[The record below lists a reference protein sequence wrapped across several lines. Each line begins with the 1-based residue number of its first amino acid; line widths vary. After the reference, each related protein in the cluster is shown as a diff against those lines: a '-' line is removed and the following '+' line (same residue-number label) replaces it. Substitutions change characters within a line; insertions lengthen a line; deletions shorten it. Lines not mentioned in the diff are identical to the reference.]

1 MSQQNTGKPDVEAL
15 ENAASVIQREEQKL
29 AGHNISGGAASKA
42 KSLADKAADMYDES
56 GTATINKKINLKNI
70 DDAARTIQREESKI
84 CGGETPSSGA
94 AAAAQSF
101 AARVS
106 RGEDPTKG

>member
-15 ENAASVIQREEQKL
+15 ENAASVIQP
-29 AGHNISGGAASKA
+29 SKA

-94 AAAAQSF
+94 
-101 AARVS
+101 
-106 RGEDPTKG
+106 